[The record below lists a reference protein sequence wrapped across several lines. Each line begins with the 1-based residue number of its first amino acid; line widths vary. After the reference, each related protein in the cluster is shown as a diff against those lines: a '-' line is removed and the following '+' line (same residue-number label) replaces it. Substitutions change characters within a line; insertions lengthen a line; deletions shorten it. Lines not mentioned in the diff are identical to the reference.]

1 MMAGSELAKK
11 ERAAWEGDRPVPLY
25 KTQPKS
31 NENIPTKTETQP

>member
-25 KTQPKS
+25 KTPKEFGS
-31 NENIPTKTETQP
+31 LVAL